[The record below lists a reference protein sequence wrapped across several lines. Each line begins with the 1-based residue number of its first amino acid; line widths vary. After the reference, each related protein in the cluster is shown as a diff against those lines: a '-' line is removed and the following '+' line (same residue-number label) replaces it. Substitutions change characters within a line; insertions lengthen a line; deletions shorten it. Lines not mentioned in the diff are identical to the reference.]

1 MVEVIMTKPISTKTS
16 TTTKTTTTTKVT
28 PPWAADTNTLSKKS
42 TVTTA
47 KGNDYLSSFSA
58 IDILTRLC

>member
-1 MVEVIMTKPISTKTS
+1 MVEVIMTKPTSTKTL
-16 TTTKTTTTTKVT
+16 TTTKTATTTKVI
-28 PPWAADTNTLSKKS
+28 PPFAVEPTTLSKKS

-58 IDILTRLC
+58 INIFSS